1 MIGDKLNIREEHR
14 KAAQGVLKLL
24 LPEIAQ
30 SPGKYA
36 LAIAGESGSGKSEL
50 AAALAER
57 LLEQGC
63 KSIVLQQDDY
73 FVYPPKTNTA
83 KRRQDIQWV
92 GASEVRLDLLDRNI
106 REALDNKDEITKP
119 LVIYQEDRIIQ
130 EAIKLQGVKVVIAE
144 GTYTT
149 LLQNVHAR
157 IFIDRTYVDT
167 KAARLQRAR
176 EAPDPWI
183 EEILAVEH
191 RIISA
196 HKSRA
201 DVIITRDY
209 SVVGRRRK
217 NDQQDSHAKL

>member
-1 MIGDKLNIREEHR
+1 M
-14 KAAQGVLKLL
+14 LKLL

-30 SPGKYA
+30 STGKYA

-50 AAALAER
+50 AAVLAEQ
-57 LLEQGC
+57 LLEKGF

-119 LVIYQEDRIIQ
+119 LVIYKEDRIIQ

-209 SVVGRRRK
+209 SVVGGRRK

>member
-1 MIGDKLNIREEHR
+1 LIGDKLNIREEHR
-14 KAAQGVLKLL
+14 EAAEGALKLL

-30 SPGKYA
+30 SAGKYA

-50 AAALAER
+50 AAVLAEQ
-57 LLEQGC
+57 LLEKGF
-63 KSIVLQQDDY
+63 KSIILQQDDY
-73 FVYPPKTNTA
+73 FVHPPKTNAA
-83 KRRQDIQWV
+83 KRRQNIQWV

-106 REALDNKDEITKP
+106 QEALDNKDEITKP
-119 LVIYQEDRIIQ
+119 LVIYKEDRVTQ

-167 KAARLQRAR
+167 KAARRERAR

-183 EEILAVEH
+183 EEILAIEH
-191 RIISA
+191 RVISA

-209 SVVGRRRK
+209 SVVSRQKK

>member
-1 MIGDKLNIREEHR
+1 M
-14 KAAQGVLKLL
+14 LKLL

-57 LLEQGC
+57 LLEKGF
-63 KSIVLQQDDY
+63 KSIILQQDDY
-73 FVYPPKTNTA
+73 FVYPPKTNAA

-106 REALDNKDEITKP
+106 QEALDNKDEITKP

-209 SVVGRRRK
+209 SVVTRRRK

>member
-209 SVVGRRRK
+209 SVVGGRKK

>member
-1 MIGDKLNIREEHR
+1 LIGDKLNIREEHR

-24 LPEIAQ
+24 LPEIAP

-57 LLEQGC
+57 LLEKGF
-63 KSIVLQQDDY
+63 KSIILQQDDY
-73 FVYPPKTNTA
+73 FVYPPKTNAA

-157 IFIDRTYVDT
+157 IFIARTYVDT
-167 KAARLQRAR
+167 KAARRERAR

-201 DVIITRDY
+201 DVIITHDY

>member
-30 SPGKYA
+30 SAGKYA

-50 AAALAER
+50 AAVLAER
-57 LLEQGC
+57 LLEKGF

-73 FVYPPKTNTA
+73 FVYPPKTNAA

-92 GASEVRLDLLDRNI
+92 GASEVHLDLLDRNI

-119 LVIYQEDRIIQ
+119 LVIYKEDRVTQ

-209 SVVGRRRK
+209 SVVGGRKK

>member
-57 LLEQGC
+57 LLEKGF

-209 SVVGRRRK
+209 SVVGRQRK